1 MTEAQIQR
9 AIFHHYRSRGADGV
23 FAFAVPN
30 GGYRRPIEAK
40 ILKSTGVVAGVP
52 DTIWLRQGRMYALEL
67 KSDRGRLSAEQA
79 AVMEAM
85 EHCGAIVEV
94 AYGLDAALQWLEQH
108 GLLRQSRAA

>member
-9 AIFHHYRSRGADGV
+9 AIFQHYRLRGADGV

-30 GGYRRPIEAK
+30 GGFRLPREARL
-40 ILKSTGVVAGVP
+40 LKFTGVVAGVP

-67 KSDRGRLSAEQA
+67 KAARGRVSDAQA
-79 AVMEAM
+79 RVLEAM
-85 EHCGAIVEV
+85 EHCGAVVEV
-94 AYGLDAALQWLEQH
+94 AYGLDAALTWLERH